1 MTVSYQGM
9 TFEPYITREQ
19 IDAFVRKIAEQI
31 STDYAGK
38 TPLVVCVLNGA
49 VFFMTDLV
57 RQLTIDCELSFM
69 QLRSYVGTQTTGQVE
84 EVVPLRSDIRGRDVI
99 VVEDIVDTGV
109 TLHYLKARLLARE
122 PRSLKIASLLF
133 KPTELRYEDAR
144 PDYYGCEISKEFV
157 IGYGLDLDG
166 LARNLPEIYRLKK

>member
-19 IDAFVRKIAEQI
+19 IDAFVCKIAEQI
-31 STDYAGK
+31 SADYAGK
-38 TPLVVCVLNGA
+38 TPLVVCILNGA

-133 KPTELRYEDAR
+133 KPTELQYEDAR